1 MDTGANRA
9 ANVETAI
16 WGPIALLSKGYWF
29 LINAFQPPSFDK
41 TAYKLSLTKKKPVK
55 VVPGYKWLIHA
66 RVGADITFITAVKM
80 IPIDMIPHDRQWS
93 LEKPVRDKTGGDVPF
108 LPIKWKTTCPGTL
121 HQSESYVLFPP
132 FTFGENDLG
141 GGMVEACLNK
151 NLPVHMPL
159 PSLYFHQVSFS
170 RVQEKIEWSRVP
182 TTQGVGPVPQRFQP
196 FPNVPGFRPWM
207 YTFTS
212 TTGSVGHWQKKGT
225 HTHTHI
231 HRMGVYGHMWIY
243 TRRHAQMH
251 VQKVNV

>member
-1 MDTGANRA
+1 MTDNGLWKSLSEIKQGEMFHSYPSNEKLPVLEHCISQKVMFCFPLSHLERM
-9 ANVETAI
+9 I
-16 WGPIALLSKGYWF
+16 W
-29 LINAFQPPSFDK
+29 
-41 TAYKLSLTKKKPVK
+41 
-55 VVPGYKWLIHA
+55 
-66 RVGADITFITAVKM
+66 
-80 IPIDMIPHDRQWS
+80 
-93 LEKPVRDKTGGDVPF
+93 
-108 LPIKWKTTCPGTL
+108 
-121 HQSESYVLFPP
+121 
-132 FTFGENDLG
+132 G